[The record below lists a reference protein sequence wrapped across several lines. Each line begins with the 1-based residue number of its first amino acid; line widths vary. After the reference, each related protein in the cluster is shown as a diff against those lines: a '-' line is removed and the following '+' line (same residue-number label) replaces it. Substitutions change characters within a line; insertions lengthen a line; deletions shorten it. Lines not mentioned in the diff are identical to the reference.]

1 MSSNRVAGR
10 GRRCTEAIDPRN
22 RLPRLTRPTKRREG
36 RECVTHGC
44 GAVRMCTCHGLESR
58 GAYRYTPRDCKKNP
72 QPFILLRLPGT
83 LVHTGLARS
92 ATPASELTKAQPGS
106 PPHAF
111 FRLSTPI
118 PQARGGCRLYPS
130 PLNTGDKVKPQV
142 KGGNGALVGG
152 GGGGKNTCK

>member
-58 GAYRYTPRDCKKNP
+58 GAYRYTPYHVTAKKIPSRSYYSVFLGPWFTPGWPGPRP
-72 QPFILLRLPGT
+72 QPR
-83 LVHTGLARS
+83 
-92 ATPASELTKAQPGS
+92 
-106 PPHAF
+106 
-111 FRLSTPI
+111 
-118 PQARGGCRLYPS
+118 
-130 PLNTGDKVKPQV
+130 N
-142 KGGNGALVGG
+142 
-152 GGGGKNTCK
+152 